1 MSTEPTTS
9 SIRYQE
15 FFAFL
20 ISAIRTQYQLVPDWL
35 LSLLFLRVER
45 IRNRM
50 LPLLEQLR
58 AGTYRAPKPRAPR
71 PETTAPAP
79 KRERRHFPAH
89 LAFMMPA
96 DARLPTR
103 FAWLHHLLHDNLHR
117 RSGPAA
123 AGLLHDILQTDPDLE
138 AYARACPALARHLR
152 ALCHMLGL
160 KQHVPAYLKLPP
172 RARKPRP
179 PKPPREKPKKF
190 VIYKY
195 WRRPRHLPA
204 ERLKRFAKKSSKW

>member
-89 LAFMMPA
+89 LPFMMPA

-160 KQHVPAYLKLPP
+160 KPLHMPEYIKLPP
-172 RARKPRP
+172 RT
-179 PKPPREKPKKF
+179 PKPQREKPEKF
-190 VIYKY
+190 VPYKY
-195 WRRPRHLPA
+195 WMRAGPIFG
-204 ERLKRFAKKSSKW
+204 ERLRRFAKKTSK